1 MNFTVTGR
9 NFEITNAIRKFL
21 KKRIAKTGDRL
32 FDNAHIHFS
41 FYVDKNRHM
50 AEATV
55 KQKGLT
61 TRAKDETRDL
71 YLAVDNVLG
80 KVEKQLMKHK
90 TQTQNL
96 LTNKP

>member
-1 MNFTVTGR
+1 MNLTVKGR
-9 NFEITNAIRKFL
+9 NFEITDAINNFI

-32 FDNAHIHFS
+32 YDNANIHFS

-55 KQKGLT
+55 KQKGLI

-71 YLAVDNVLG
+71 YLTVDNVLG
-80 KVEKQLMKHK
+80 KVEKQLRKHK
-90 TQTQNL
+90 SRTQNL
-96 LTNKP
+96 LTNKT